1 MLSLQRLLP
10 SPDQIDALDAYQLPG
25 RPHLRANMV
34 SSVDGAATMDGR
46 VGTLTGPAD
55 QVLLRVLR
63 SLADVLLVGAGT
75 VRGEGYGPVR
85 CAPEA
90 AAKRAEAG
98 QLPAARLAVVTRQ
111 IDLDLTSTAFTEAP
125 VRPIVITSASAPN
138 EKVDAAAEVADVIV
152 AGDDEVDLAAAVG
165 QLYDLGLPRILSEGG
180 PRLLADLFA
189 ADLIDELCWA
199 VSPLVVGGGSESRIT
214 NGALLD
220 KPHQLQLGSVYETD
234 DYLFLRYQRGA
245 ERPA

>member
-1 MLSLQRLLP
+1 MLTLRRLLP
-10 SPDQIDALDAYQLPG
+10 ESDEIEALEAYALPAK
-25 RPHLRANMV
+25 PHLRANMV
-34 SSVDGAATMDGR
+34 SSVDGAATMGGR

-85 CAPEA
+85 CAPQAVPVRA
-90 AAKRAEAG
+90 AAG

-111 IDLDLTSTAFTEAP
+111 MDLDLTSSAFTEAP
-125 VRPIVITSASAPN
+125 VRPIVITSGSAPQ

-152 AGDDEVDLAAAVG
+152 TGDEEIDLADAVA
-165 QLYDLGLPRILSEGG
+165 QLHALGLPRILSEGG

-189 ADLIDELCWA
+189 GDLVDELCWA
-199 VSPLVVGGGSESRIT
+199 VSPLVLGGGSESRIT
-214 NGALLD
+214 NGATLD
-220 KPHQLQLGSVYETD
+220 EPTRLRLGSVYESD
-234 DYLFLRYQRGA
+234 DYLFLRYQR
-245 ERPA
+245 

>member
-1 MLSLQRLLP
+1 MLTLQRLLP
-10 SPDQIDALDAYQLPG
+10 GPDQLDALDAYQLP
-25 RPHLRANMV
+25 PQPYLRANMV
-34 SSVDGAATMDGR
+34 SSVDGAATMGGR
-46 VGTLTGPAD
+46 VGTLTGAAD

-98 QLPAARLAVVTRQ
+98 QLPAARLAVVTHQ
-111 IDLDLTSTAFTEAP
+111 VDLDLTSTAFTEAP
-125 VRPIVITSASAPN
+125 VRPIVITCGAAPQ

-152 AGDDEVDLAAAVG
+152 AGDDQVDLPAAVRR
-165 QLYDLGLPRILSEGG
+165 LYELGLPRILSEGG

-189 ADLIDELCWA
+189 ADLVDELCWA

-220 KPHQLQLGSVYETD
+220 EPMQLRLGTIYEVD
-234 DYLFLRYQRGA
+234 DYLFLRYHR
-245 ERPA
+245 